1 MIKDDNG
8 FSGHLVLKSILSVSF
23 SESLW
28 MKILSCNNWLF
39 GVIASLGKD
48 HTSVL
53 KPPKIWI
60 ASFQAQ
66 FYAWK
71 NTRSHSPSV
80 ILGSQANDENFFGN
94 DFSIK
99 IRIFFEIET
108 IVSVPLPHR
117 KPNFMMEFFTKY
129 FLSFFPSPIFL
140 LFCLKI
146 GFLSKINFIPIFLL
160 KQ

>member
-1 MIKDDNG
+1 MIKDDHR
-8 FSGHLVLKSILSVSF
+8 FSGHLVLKKYTF

-108 IVSVPLPHR
+108 IVSVPLHHR

-146 GFLSKINFIPIFLL
+146 GFLSKINFLPIFLL